1 MKMNFD
7 KRNLNLMLWMSLWF
21 LLLFLLFTDGTP
33 LAKAETLITPQHVI
47 QQTSDELQT
56 TLQNPEYRN
65 NFKKATALVD
75 EILRTR
81 VDFDRVA
88 FLVLGKNWKAASA
101 QQRERFKNEFRFL
114 LVRTFTTA
122 FTQYANWQIRFLP
135 MPMQLQADTKA
146 MVQTEILQ
154 PGAQPSRVDYR
165 MVLTEGMWK
174 VYDIQIDGLSLL
186 QNYRASF
193 MEEVAHGSLD
203 QLIDHLAQRNELAMN
218 ETIEH

>member
-1 MKMNFD
+1 MKINFD
-7 KRNLNLMLWMSLWF
+7 KRNLNLLPWMGLWC
-21 LLLFLLFTDGTP
+21 LLLFLLFTDSTP
-33 LAKAETLITPQHVI
+33 LAKAETLITPQQVI

-56 TLQNPEYRN
+56 TLQHPEYKN
-65 NFKKATALVD
+65 NFKKATELVD

-88 FLVLGKNWKAASA
+88 FLVLGKNWKIASVP
-101 QQRERFKNEFRFL
+101 QRERFKKEFRFL

-165 MVLTEGMWK
+165 MVLTDGMWK

-186 QNYRASF
+186 QNYRTSF
-193 MEEVAHGSLD
+193 MEEIARGGLD
-203 QLIDHLAQRNELAMN
+203 QLIDHLTQRNVLAMN
-218 ETIEH
+218 ESIQH

>member
-1 MKMNFD
+1 MKINFD
-7 KRNLNLMLWMSLWF
+7 KRNLNLLPWMGLWC
-21 LLLFLLFTDGTP
+21 LLLFLLFTDSTP
-33 LAKAETLITPQHVI
+33 LAKAETLITPQQVI

-56 TLQNPEYRN
+56 TLQHPEYKN
-65 NFKKATALVD
+65 NFKKATELVD

-88 FLVLGKNWKAASA
+88 FLVLGKNWKIASVP
-101 QQRERFKNEFRFL
+101 QRERFKKEFRFL

-165 MVLTEGMWK
+165 MVLTDGMWK

-193 MEEVAHGSLD
+193 MEEIARGGLD
-203 QLIDHLAQRNELAMN
+203 QLIDHLTQRNVLAMN
-218 ETIEH
+218 ESIQH